1 MAGDPVSLRAKR
13 SEREP
18 LLQGPSA
25 DPEDI
30 SHLAVQ
36 RIEEVAMRGLDLPL
50 EAGLK
55 LEREGFREL
64 MQTEDAIEGALA
76 FAQKRLARWSGK

>member
-1 MAGDPVSLRAKR
+1 
-13 SEREP
+13 
-18 LLQGPSA
+18 
-25 DPEDI
+25 
-30 SHLAVQ
+30 
-36 RIEEVAMRGLDLPL
+36 MRGLDLPL